1 MHHYLSIHEKDHQMK
16 GFSNNYL
23 RKTTVLFRILKLMF
37 KKMPTCHK
45 LIKVVNKNCM
55 QLLFGNYSSC
65 LKIMLLKAIR
75 EGVKTKSKY
84 YEKEFDIVGF
94 MFLYLDKVQLPEEMS
109 CVFDILMQCQQDDK
123 EN

>member
-1 MHHYLSIHEKDHQMK
+1 
-16 GFSNNYL
+16 
-23 RKTTVLFRILKLMF
+23 
-37 KKMPTCHK
+37 
-45 LIKVVNKNCM
+45 
-55 QLLFGNYSSC
+55 
-65 LKIMLLKAIR
+65 MLLKAIR